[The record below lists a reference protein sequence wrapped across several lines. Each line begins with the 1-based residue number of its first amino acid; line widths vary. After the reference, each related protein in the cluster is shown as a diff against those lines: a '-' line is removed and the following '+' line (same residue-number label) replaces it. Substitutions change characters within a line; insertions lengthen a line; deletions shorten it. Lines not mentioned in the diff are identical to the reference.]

1 MLFVPQT
8 LSSVLLAVLPLKAES
23 ANRFFS
29 VSSLSFSEWLT
40 NSILVSVLVVGLVLL
55 FARQST
61 VRLRMVPGG
70 LQNLFEIVVETT
82 YEAIEGIVGP
92 HIAKKSFGFLASLFL
107 FILFSNWFGLLPG
120 VGTIGW
126 GPKSGFMTVSEVEV
140 PLLRPTTADLNMTLG
155 LAVISMCFWFVWTV
169 QEVGFFGLIK
179 DLFEVKGGV
188 KGVILILLV
197 PLFLF
202 VGVLEV
208 ISILIRPVSL
218 SLRLYGNVYAG
229 ESLLHTMINLGQT
242 LNLPEWVAKVL
253 SVLVP
258 TPFYFLELLIGF
270 LQAMVFMLLVAVYLQ
285 LSTVHAK

>member
-1 MLFVPQT
+1 MLFAPQAYG
-8 LSSVLLAVLPLKAES
+8 SVSLAVLPLKAES

-29 VSSLSFSEWLT
+29 ITSLSFSEWLT
-40 NSILVSVLVVGLVLL
+40 NSVLVSVLVMGLVLL

-70 LQNLFEIVVETT
+70 MQNLFESLVEIT
-82 YEAIEGIVGP
+82 YEAIEGIVGS

-126 GPKSGFMTVSEVEV
+126 GPRIAPLTVSEVEV

-155 LAVISMCFWFVWTV
+155 LAIISMLFWFFWTV
-169 QEVGFFGLIK
+169 REVGLSGLLK
-179 DLFEVKGGV
+179 DLFGVKGGV
-188 KGVILILLV
+188 QGFILVLLV

-229 ESLLHTMINLGQT
+229 ESLLHTMMTLGQT
-242 LNLPEWVAKVL
+242 LHFPGWAATLLGVL
-253 SVLVP
+253 IP
-258 TPFYFLELLIGF
+258 IPFYFLELLIGF
-270 LQAMVFMLLVAVYLQ
+270 LQAMVFMLLIAVYLQ
-285 LSTVHAK
+285 LSTVHAE